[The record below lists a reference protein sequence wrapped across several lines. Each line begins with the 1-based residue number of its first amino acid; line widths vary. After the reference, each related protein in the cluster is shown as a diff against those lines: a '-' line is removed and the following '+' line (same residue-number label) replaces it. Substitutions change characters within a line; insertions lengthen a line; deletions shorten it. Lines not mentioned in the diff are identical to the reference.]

1 MDTAAAAISDILLS
15 PRPIDL
21 IYHVENPLRQ
31 DWYTV
36 MSTIAEELGFPS
48 SSALINFDEWVV
60 KAEGSALVR
69 TSGDS
74 SVAMLMDFFKHD
86 FERMASGGVILDTF
100 KARQVSLALG
110 NAEIVEREEIL
121 NYVRDWRRCGFLD

>member
-1 MDTAAAAISDILLS
+1 
-15 PRPIDL
+15 
-21 IYHVENPLRQ
+21 
-31 DWYTV
+31 